1 MRKVL
6 VIAIREYIAAVR
18 SKAFIISLL
27 FMPVM
32 MFGGLAAQSLLK
44 QQVDLRE
51 KRFAIV
57 DRTPGQALYPSIE
70 AAVRRR
76 NAASPLDAGT
86 NQPAEAPFALE
97 WVEPS
102 AETAE
107 ATDRQRFEI
116 SERVRRGELFG
127 FLEIGREVLRPA
139 GPTDSLSSP
148 ARPDQDRST
157 LRYQTNRPMAVDFS
171 QWVEQV
177 VNADV
182 QQQRASM
189 EKLDWAMVAGVIQPV
204 PLRSKGLTRTDS
216 RTGAITEAA
225 DENPLNTILVPM
237 GLTVL
242 MLMMLMVGTS
252 PLMQSVMEEKMLRIA
267 EVLLGSVRPFQIMAG
282 KLIGMVG
289 VSLTSVGVY
298 LSGAFWAA
306 HRYGYDD
313 SLTLE
318 VIGWFLLF
326 QVLGVVMY
334 GSLFIAIGAA
344 CSDAKDVQTLLM
356 PVMILATAPIFALT
370 QVIRDPN
377 STFATWLSFFPFGT
391 PMLMTAR
398 IVIPPGVPAWQ
409 PPLGVLVVLA
419 TTAVCV
425 YAGGRIFRVGL
436 LMQGKGPNL
445 ADLVKWVIRG

>member
-1 MRKVL
+1 M
-6 VIAIREYIAAVR
+6 
-18 SKAFIISLL
+18 
-27 FMPVM
+27 
-32 MFGGLAAQSLLK
+32 
-44 QQVDLRE
+44 
-51 KRFAIV
+51 
-57 DRTPGQALYPSIE
+57 
-70 AAVRRR
+70 
-76 NAASPLDAGT
+76 
-86 NQPAEAPFALE
+86 
-97 WVEPS
+97 
-102 AETAE
+102 
-107 ATDRQRFEI
+107 
-116 SERVRRGELFG
+116 G
-127 FLEIGREVLRPA
+127 FLEIGRDVLRAA
-139 GPTDSLSSP
+139 GPAECRADS
-148 ARPDQDRST
+148 ATPDEDRST
-157 LRYQTNRPMAVDFS
+157 LRYQTNRPMFLDFS
-171 QWVEQV
+171 RWVEQV

-182 QQQRASM
+182 QQIRASRERM
-189 EKLDWAMVAGVIQPV
+189 DWARVAGVIEPV

-216 RTGAITEAA
+216 RTGAITEAP
-225 DENPLNTILVPM
+225 DENPLKTILVPM

-298 LSGAFWAA
+298 LGGAFLAA

-313 SLTLE
+313 SLTPE

-356 PVMILATAPIFALT
+356 PVMIVATAADLCAHAG
-370 QVIRDPN
+370 DPR
-377 STFATWLSFFPFGT
+377 SEQRVRHGA
-391 PMLMTAR
+391 
-398 IVIPPGVPAWQ
+398 
-409 PPLGVLVVLA
+409 VVLPLRDAHAHDGPHRHPARRAGVA
-419 TTAVCV
+419 TPAGSPGRARDDRRCL